1 MYQWGGFL
9 MTVQVRI
16 IVFLIYFGLLAVG
29 IYGVYQVK
37 EVFEIRQLAVDGS
50 YVISFLEARQDYFPT
65 GLEIS
70 IINDNAN
77 YNYTDPEEQKKF
89 SELDNICLTSDKLQ
103 HRTLNWMTAFRTWC
117 NNNTK
122 NANTVNCSGNVFY
135 ANLDAFLNE
144 NPYYGGDIRRD
155 PSTGKI
161 KASRMICWDRDV
173 IENLWEFRKSSMLE
187 LRHTMNSYTEIP
199 GIFAISN
206 QYFRVEQ
213 MVIIRGDT
221 IRNLIISAL
230 AILVITT
237 PYLVHP
243 LVILF
248 VFAGFVTLV
257 IELFALMAAWDVPL
271 NSISMITSTM
281 SIGFAV
287 DYSAHVAHAYMAS
300 NKDTPEERIIHTL
313 GTIGASVLMG
323 GEFRWQ
329 PYWCNVCV
337 CMCVCVCVCVFV
349 CVYMCVGI
357 SFCRKGFS

>member
-1 MYQWGGFL
+1 M
-9 MTVQVRI
+9 MIPVRI
-16 IVFLIYFGLLAVG
+16 IVFLMYFGLLAAG
-29 IYGVYQVK
+29 IYGVYQV
-37 EVFEIRQLAVDGS
+37 EQVFELSQLAVDGS
-50 YVISFLEARQDYFPT
+50 YVISFLDARENYFPM
-65 GLEIS
+65 GVEIS

-77 YNYTDPEEQKKF
+77 YNYTDPEKQKKI

-103 HRTLNWMTAFRTWC
+103 HRTLNWMTAFLTWC

-122 NANTVNCSGNVFY
+122 TANTVNCSGNVFY
-135 ANLDAFLNE
+135 ANLSAFLIE
-144 NPYYGGDIRRD
+144 NPYFGGDIIRD
-155 PSTGKI
+155 PSTGNI
-161 KASRMICWDRDV
+161 QASRMICWDRDV

-187 LRHTMNSYTEIP
+187 LRDTMNSYTEIP
-199 GIFAISN
+199 GIFAIAN

-221 IRNLIISAL
+221 IRNLLICAL

-243 LVILF
+243 LVIMF

-257 IELFALMAAWDVPL
+257 IELFALMAAWNVQL

-287 DYSAHVAHAYMAS
+287 DYSAHVAHSYMTS

-323 GEFRWQ
+323 GKF
-329 PYWCNVCV
+329 YC
-337 CMCVCVCVCVFV
+337 
-349 CVYMCVGI
+349 
-357 SFCRKGFS
+357 